1 MFSDQQL
8 QDFANQLLAAER
20 TRTTIT
26 PFTERMSLTVSDGY
40 RIQAAV
46 AAMKDEPLVGY
57 KLGYTS
63 QAMRQQMGIDEP
75 NFGRLTAPMQIT
87 DGMVPISQL
96 IHPRVEP
103 EIAVQ
108 IGQPPPPFPPQHWGG
123 GSHVTLEM
131 VREAVQ
137 FVYPAL
143 EVVDTR
149 YHEYRFKAPD
159 NIADNSSSARFVL
172 GEPIKLNDIN
182 LKDVEVVL
190 YKTCPDRGRNRQAEE
205 DGVGA
210 DATFDPLLALLWLV
224 KRLARD
230 GKSLA
235 AGSIIL
241 TGGLTRAPIAETG
254 DLFVGEFSVLGTVQA
269 LFQ

>member
-1 MFSDQQL
+1 MLMQPQIEH
-8 QDFANQLLAAER
+8 FANELLAAER

-26 PFTERMSLTVSDGY
+26 PFTERMSLSISDGY

-87 DGMVPISQL
+87 DGIVPISQL

-103 EIAVQ
+103 EIAIQ
-108 IGQPPPPFPPQHWGG
+108 IGQPPQYWGED
-123 GSHVTLEM
+123 SHLTLEM

-143 EVVDTR
+143 EIVDTR

-182 LKDVEVVL
+182 LKEVKVVL
-190 YKTCPDRGRNRQAEE
+190 SKSWNDDGRKRQAQE
-205 DGVGA
+205 DGIGA
-210 DATFDPLLALLWLV
+210 DAMGDPLLALLWLV

-235 AGSIIL
+235 ADSIIL
-241 TGGLTRAPIAETG
+241 TGGLTRAPIAQAG
-254 DLFVGEFSVLGTVQA
+254 DLFVGEFGGLGTVQA